1 MAWWVSPAAVGAQTA
16 ARASARASELGV
28 IAIDPL
34 VRECLTR
41 AQHLPRAD
49 QTHPQPPHAGLAP
62 GGPLPQQRKQ
72 LREVAPP
79 HQGRVGQPRA
89 RGPCAPVG
97 DRKSTRLNSSHS
109 QISYAVFC
117 LKKKK
122 NTQMTS
128 ARMTCTAWA
137 WTL

>member
-1 MAWWVSPAAVGAQTA
+1 MAWWVSPAAVAAQTA

-89 RGPCAPVG
+89 RGPTRPWCGGATRSEEHTAEIQSRQYPVC
-97 DRKSTRLNSSHS
+97 RPL
-109 QISYAVFC
+109 
-117 LKKKK
+117 LEKK
-122 NTQMTS
+122 
-128 ARMTCTAWA
+128 
-137 WTL
+137 